1 MILETQLK
9 YQRKFSK
16 PLWGVEGVG
25 GWGMANCEGGGGN
38 SEGSFNTI
46 PPFGIP
52 DPTDKAWFCSRNWAA
67 NFLIAF
73 SGILSSNL
81 SENTDSDVKKFNFI
95 IIRGTSHKPNKEKH
109 GNLFHKI
116 SILWIVNFQLKYII
130 LLISGALRPL
140 SRFGTSNLPPSSF
153 LTGLIGFFL
162 ALLVGSSPELSPW

>member
-1 MILETQLK
+1 
-9 YQRKFSK
+9 
-16 PLWGVEGVG
+16 
-25 GWGMANCEGGGGN
+25 MANWEGGR

-81 SENTDSDVKKFNFI
+81 SENTDSEVNKFNFI

-109 GNLFHKI
+109 GNLFDKI
-116 SILWIVNFQLKYII
+116 SICFQLKMNCEFSIEVCYLTYIRGFETI
-130 LLISGALRPL
+130 ISLRNIQSSTVLLFNRSHWLFL
-140 SRFGTSNLPPSSF
+140 STVSRKQPRT
-153 LTGLIGFFL
+153 LTVIML
-162 ALLVGSSPELSPW
+162 ALFGGVLAPV